1 MTKML
6 IDGGLLISHQN
17 DKNTERVNSGGYM
30 SRKALIRHKKIP
42 RIKKL
47 TCITAHWQVDGFGF
61 IQPRTDNQ

>member
-42 RIKKL
+42 RI
-47 TCITAHWQVDGFGF
+47 
-61 IQPRTDNQ
+61 